1 MERLKHMKETL
12 MTAVE
17 SQLGNLNEVN
27 AEELGEV
34 VDMVKDLSEAIY
46 YCTITKEME
55 ECKEEKEHMDK
66 YKKYFKDSYPY
77 PPVMYGE
84 GQYENGRRMYYTDD
98 SSYNTSIKGNN
109 ARGGGSRGYHDG
121 EYYPY
126 PSEIR
131 DFREGK
137 SPITRRNYMES
148 KELHKSKEKQMQEL
162 EKYMKELTDDV
173 LEMISDASPEEKSI
187 LSQKLNMLAER
198 IN

>member
-1 MERLKHMKETL
+1 MERLKNMKETL

-17 SQLGNLNEVN
+17 SQLGNLKDVD

-46 YCTITKEME
+46 YCTITKAME
-55 ECKEEKEHMDK
+55 ENKEEEEHMEK
-66 YKKYFKDSYPY
+66 YKKYFGGSNYPL

-84 GQYENGRRMYYTDD
+84 GQYENGRRMYYTNGSNGTMGSANP
-98 SSYNTSIKGNN
+98 SSN
-109 ARGGGSRGYHDG
+109 RGYHDG
-121 EYYPY
+121 ESYPY
-126 PSEIR
+126 PAEIR
-131 DFREGK
+131 DFREGR

-148 KELHKSKEKQMQEL
+148 KELHQGKEKQMKEL

-173 LEMISDASPEEKSI
+173 LEMIEDASPEEKQI
-187 LSQKLNMLAER
+187 LSQKLHMLSDR